1 MHFDWVCIF
10 VFVVVVVFV
19 FFCSFP
25 FLFVSLS
32 RARSLVHSF
41 SLNSFLPRCSLLSL
55 LCLPASLDRWSL
67 ARSLTHPSLSLSLFV
82 LVVLCALCC
91 ISLHAL
97 SRLLRFLAL
106 PLLVLLLLR
115 SLNFFCRRQR
125 SLSFRFIPFCL
136 TEWNKWTHTHTISH
150 ACMHVHVHAVWQL
163 TLLYLFAYY
172 SFVNFLWLCRRL
184 LWSPNNN

>member
-10 VFVVVVVFV
+10 VFVVVFV

-41 SLNSFLPRCSLLSL
+41 SLNSFLPRCSLLSV

-67 ARSLTHPSLSLSLFV
+67 ARSLTHPSLSLSLCTRCT
-82 LVVLCALCC
+82 LR
-91 ISLHAL
+91 SLLYLYACSL
-97 SRLLRFLAL
+97 SRMLRFLAR
-106 PLLVLLLLR
+106 PLLLLLR

-136 TEWNKWTHTHTISH
+136 TEWNKWTHTLSH

>member
-67 ARSLTHPSLSLSLFV
+67 ARSLTHPSLSPSLSV

-91 ISLHAL
+91 ISLLAL
-97 SRLLRFLAL
+97 SLACSDFWL
-106 PLLVLLLLR
+106 GLCCCCCAAWTSFAVG
-115 SLNFFCRRQR
+115 SVA
-125 SLSFRFIPFCL
+125 FRFVSYHFVSQSE
-136 TEWNKWTHTHTISH
+136 TNEHTHTLSH